1 MNLWLLQE
9 RVKITL
15 DHFFF
20 ALPLLSAISIRLITL
35 VFGIISEGDQE
46 LSLGASSCA

>member
-15 DHFFF
+15 DHFF
-20 ALPLLSAISIRLITL
+20 AAPLSAISIRLITL